1 MMGNYIISFVI
12 LVIFIVAIFKKV
24 DIFSAFSEGVKEG
37 LSSSIGIFTPLLAL
51 ITGVSILKAS
61 GFFDALT
68 FILAP
73 VLSIFGLPKEILPLI
88 LIKPFSGSGTT
99 VILKNIFENYGT
111 DSFIGKAASIISAAS
126 ETTFYAV
133 SVYFGAVGIKK
144 SAHTIPCALIG
155 DFTVIVLSLVA
166 ANFF

>member
-1 MMGNYIISFVI
+1 MGNSVISIVI
-12 LVIFIVAIFKKV
+12 LLIFIVAIFKKV

-37 LSSSIGIFTPLLAL
+37 ISSAIGIFTPLLAL

-61 GFFDALT
+61 GFFDALSFALNPLLS
-68 FILAP
+68 FI
-73 VLSIFGLPKEILPLI
+73 GLPKELLPLI

-99 VILKNIFENYGT
+99 VILKNLFESFGA
-111 DSFIGKAASIISAAS
+111 DSFVGKAASIISAAT

-155 DFTVIVLSLVA
+155 DFSVIVLSLFA
-166 ANFF
+166 AHLF